1 MCDQEVDRIVHRL
14 YTSHTKSSEKNL
26 RSSREEN
33 TEQLYESRGSILPEK
48 ALEKV
53 FRRLSLTSPSSLEN
67 SNSSFI
73 DNPMSQSKHRRSIS
87 RGDSVTVF
95 VPNESDSSNN
105 NNNNNN
111 NNNYSPH
118 KQRVPTAVTAL
129 KAHNNLNRP
138 TTTPRRK
145 SGTSEVVAMTADES
159 YSQYS
164 SCSESK
170 DIEPESENVYEVDEL
185 PQTVDTILPPPSP
198 QPVVQSSGLDS
209 NSDVVLTSSAKEQL
223 LSEKKTSAAN
233 KPRRSSINPNPSAAE
248 PNSKP
253 SKDFLSKIQKFSSPA
268 MSLGSISIEEKIMTA
283 AAMVGM
289 TKIPVT
295 TPGPTLASSSASSR
309 PKTTKSIAQTV
320 ASSHNQHQRALQLAT
335 SSQEID
341 DLWGSKAS
349 KVLRGQKKK
358 TDQAPEEEAATEN
371 NYENI
376 IMT

>member
-1 MCDQEVDRIVHRL
+1 MCDQEVDRIVQRL

-26 RSSREEN
+26 RTSREEN

-87 RGDSVTVF
+87 RGDSVMVF
-95 VPNESDSSNN
+95 VPNGSDS
-105 NNNNNN
+105 NNNNN

-129 KAHNNLNRP
+129 KAHSNLNRP

-198 QPVVQSSGLDS
+198 QPVQSSGLDS
-209 NSDVVLTSSAKEQL
+209 NSDVVLTSSAKDQL

-233 KPRRSSINPNPSAAE
+233 KPRRASINPNPSAAE

-253 SKDFLSKIQKFSSPA
+253 SKDFLPKVQKFSSPA

-309 PKTTKSIAQTV
+309 SKTKSIAQTV